1 MQSSV
6 KRDKFERMGE
16 FVLICINEGIEVAS
30 SMDDG
35 IEATTQYCYD
45 SAKVHLM
52 SQRDEVI
59 QAIMRIKYKD
69 VDSEFAARLNGGTD
83 EEAHTEWRLV
93 AKGVADEFTAYVA
106 SEINT

>member
-1 MQSSV
+1 MKSNV

-16 FVLICINEGIEVAS
+16 FVLICINESIEEVGS
-30 SMDDG
+30 IDGG

-45 SAKVHLM
+45 STKVNLM
-52 SQRDEVI
+52 SQRDAVI

-93 AKGVADEFTAYVA
+93 AKGVADEFTAYVE
-106 SEINT
+106 SELNT

>member
-6 KRDKFERMGE
+6 RRDKFERMGE

-69 VDSEFAARLNGGTD
+69 IDSEFTARLNGGTD
-83 EEAHTEWRLV
+83 EETHAAWRLV
-93 AKGVADEFTAYVA
+93 AKGVADEFATYVA
-106 SEINT
+106 SELNT

>member
-6 KRDKFERMGE
+6 RRDKFERMGE
-16 FVLICINEGIEVAS
+16 FVLICINEDTFEVAPTD
-30 SMDDG
+30 MDVD
-35 IEATTQYCYD
+35 TQYYYD
-45 SAKVHLM
+45 STKVKLP
-52 SQRDEVI
+52 SSRDEVI